1 LALRIEFCRQF
12 GKGELPMTIFR
23 KSPTLVL
30 SGILVAAV
38 AVTASISPAFGE
50 GGARR
55 DVVRHAA
62 ELARAENAAP
72 SSLSQHATIM
82 DVDGTVHR
90 KGTNGW
96 TCMPDNPNT
105 PGKDPMCMNEP
116 WLNFKDALK
125 NKTKPTHRQVGIA
138 YMLQGDSPVSNTD
151 PYAKEPKPG
160 DDWVEGVGAHIMVL
174 VPDVET
180 LNNLSTDSK
189 NGGPWVMWA
198 NTPYAHLM
206 IPIDSYPSQ

>member
-1 LALRIEFCRQF
+1 
-12 GKGELPMTIFR
+12 
-23 KSPTLVL
+23 VL
-30 SGILVAAV
+30 SGILVTAV
-38 AVTASISPAFGE
+38 AVTAPLSAAFGE

-82 DVDGTVHR
+82 DLDGTVHR

-206 IPIDSYPSQ
+206 IPIDSYPSP

>member
-1 LALRIEFCRQF
+1 MAIV
-12 GKGELPMTIFR
+12 M
-23 KSPTLVL
+23 KSMPAML
-30 SGILVAAV
+30 SGVLFIAAAV
-38 AVTASISPAFGE
+38 ILPLSPVFGE

-62 ELARAENAAP
+62 EFARAESAGP
-72 SSLSQHATIM
+72 SSLSKNATIL
-82 DVDGTVHR
+82 DGDGNVLR

-105 PGKDPMCMNEP
+105 PGTDSMCMNEP
-116 WLNFKDALK
+116 WLHFRDARK
-125 NKTKPTHRQVGIA
+125 NRTKPTYTQVGIA

-151 PYAKEPKPG
+151 PFAKAPKPG
-160 DDWVEGVGAHIMVL
+160 DDWVEGLGAHLMVL
-174 VPDVET
+174 IPNVET
-180 LNNLSTDSK
+180 LKNVSTDSK

-206 IPIDSYPSQ
+206 

>member
-1 LALRIEFCRQF
+1 MATVLA
-12 GKGELPMTIFR
+12 GV
-23 KSPTLVL
+23 LV
-30 SGILVAAV
+30 IAAAV
-38 AVTASISPAFGE
+38 TLPPQPVFGE

-62 ELARAENAAP
+62 DFARAESAGPA
-72 SSLSQHATIM
+72 SLSKNATIL
-82 DVDGTVHR
+82 DGDGNVLR

-105 PGKDPMCMNEP
+105 PGTDSMCMNEP
-116 WLNFKDALK
+116 WLNFRDARK
-125 NKTKPTHRQVGIA
+125 NKTKPAYTQVGIA

-151 PYAKEPKPG
+151 PFAKEPKPG
-160 DDWVEGVGAHIMVL
+160 DDWVEGLGAHIMVL
-174 VPDVET
+174 VPNVET
-180 LNNLSTDSK
+180 FKNVSTDSK

-206 IPIDSYPSQ
+206 IPIDSYPAQ